1 MVHIPSQSRKNYSK
15 LEAGFRVGL
24 FSYVIVPKIA
34 KNYYLCAMAKDK
46 LIFVTNDDGY
56 SSKGFQAAIEVARH
70 FGKVI
75 AVAPEVVQSGKSQAI
90 TIYDMLRVRCVS
102 QSDDVTVYALN
113 GTPVD
118 CAKFAL
124 DHLLVD
130 QKVDLTIS
138 GINHG
143 ANSGS
148 NVLYSGTMGAAIES
162 AFYNIPAIGLSNLD
176 HSDDADF
183 AASVEYGIR
192 IAKSV
197 LENQESLPRP
207 LCINVN
213 IPILPLED
221 IKGIKVCRQTRGFW
235 RDHFHKH
242 TDPHGRDYYWL
253 TGGFENFEPD
263 AKDSD
268 EWALANGYVA
278 VVPVQVDLTA
288 YNQLD
293 ILGKML

>member
-1 MVHIPSQSRKNYSK
+1 MVHIPSQSNKSSENLRLALGVS
-15 LEAGFRVGL
+15 L
-24 FSYVIVPKIA
+24 FSYAIVPKIA
-34 KNYYLCAMAKDK
+34 KNYYLCAMANEK

-75 AVAPEVVQSGKSQAI
+75 SVAPEVVQSGKSQAI

-162 AFYNIPAIGLSNLD
+162 AFYNIPSIGLSNLD

-207 LCINVN
+207 LCLNVN
-213 IPILPLED
+213 IPILPLEE

>member
-1 MVHIPSQSRKNYSK
+1 MVNER
-15 LEAGFRVGL
+15 
-24 FSYVIVPKIA
+24 
-34 KNYYLCAMAKDK
+34 
-46 LIFVTNDDGY
+46 LIFVTNDDSY
-56 SSKGFQAAIEVARH
+56 ASKGFQAAIEVARH

-75 AVAPEVVQSGKSQAI
+75 AVAPEAVQSGKSQAI

-102 QSDDVTVYALN
+102 QSDDATVYALN

-118 CAKFAL
+118 CVKFAL
-124 DHLLVD
+124 DHLLQG
-130 QKVDLTIS
+130 QKIDLTIS

-162 AFYNIPAIGLSNLD
+162 AFYNIPSVGLSNLD
-176 HSDDADF
+176 HSEDADF
-183 AASVEYGIR
+183 EACVEYGIR
-192 IAKSV
+192 IVERV
-197 LENQESLPRP
+197 LEGDMPSP
-207 LCINVN
+207 LCLNVN
-213 IPILPLED
+213 VPILPLEQ
-221 IKGIKVCRQTRGFW
+221 IKGVKVCRQTRGFW

-263 AKDSD
+263 AEDTD

-293 ILGKML
+293 TLSKLM